1 MIDLEKI
8 EKMVEDGDYDVV
20 DLLSEILD
28 EIKMLRLDTKNLMLA
43 YDKLKKKKNKLLRAE
58 KEETLRKLE
67 VIKFGHHYGSYNEG
81 WQPGRCNRERDDE

>member
-20 DLLSEILD
+20 DYLPKILD
-28 EIKMLRLDTKNLMLA
+28 EIKMLRLDIKHLRLA
-43 YDKLKKKKNKLLRAE
+43 YDKLKKENKLLRAE

-67 VIKFGHHYGSYNEG
+67 VIKFGHHYGSYDEG
-81 WQPGRCNRERDDE
+81 WQPGRCNR